1 MRSIAILATV
11 LAGAACAPVAAP
23 TAGTPAAGQSRAA
36 TTPPAC
42 QTTTVPVTVGG
53 RPEQAA
59 IEACPQPDGSWR
71 ITQTTPGLP
80 PQVYL
85 MPAPPANVYPSV
97 YPDYS
102 DYFDYWPYWAAGP
115 WFWGI
120 GPSVVVVER
129 FHHFHHMGHGGPGFM
144 GHGHPGFGH
153 PPPHGFAHAVSAA
166 PALGGMRR

>member
-1 MRSIAILATV
+1 MRPIAILAMV
-11 LAGAACAPVAAP
+11 LAGAACVPVTPP
-23 TAGTPAAGQSRAA
+23 TAGTPTAAQAGTAAPAAA
-36 TTPPAC
+36 TLPAC

-53 RPEQAA
+53 RPEQAT

-85 MPAPPANVYPSV
+85 MPAPPAGLYPAV
-97 YPDYS
+97 YPDYP

-120 GPSVVVVER
+120 GPTVVIVER
-129 FHHFHHMGHGGPGFM
+129 RHHHHDIDPARL
-144 GHGHPGFGH
+144 GFGH
-153 PPPHGFAHAVSAA
+153 PRPHGFGHAVAAA
-166 PALGGMRR
+166 PAGGMRR

>member
-1 MRSIAILATV
+1 MRPIAILAMV
-11 LAGAACAPVAAP
+11 LAGVACAPVTPP
-23 TAGTPAAGQSRAA
+23 TAGTPAAAQTGTAA
-36 TTPPAC
+36 PAAATPPAC

-53 RPEQAA
+53 RPEQAT

-85 MPAPPANVYPSV
+85 MPAPPAGIYPAI
-97 YPDYS
+97 YPDYL

-120 GPSVVVVER
+120 GPTVVIVEHR
-129 FHHFHHMGHGGPGFM
+129 HHFHHIDHGGPG
-144 GHGHPGFGH
+144 HPGHPLPHGFGH
-153 PPPHGFAHAVSAA
+153 AVAAA
-166 PALGGMRR
+166 PAHAGMRR

>member
-1 MRSIAILATV
+1 MRPIAILATL
-11 LAGAACAPVAAP
+11 LAGAACAPVGTPTAAP
-23 TAGTPAAGQSRAA
+23 AGAAAPAAAA
-36 TTPPAC
+36 PLAC
-42 QTTTVPVTVGG
+42 QTTSVPLTVGD
-53 RPEQAA
+53 RPELAT

-97 YPDYS
+97 YPDYW

-120 GPSVVVVER
+120 GPTVVIVR
-129 FHHFHHMGHGGPGFM
+129 HFHHFHDVDHGRPGFARPM
-144 GHGHPGFGH
+144 PHGFGH
-153 PPPHGFAHAVSAA
+153 AVAAA
-166 PALGGMRR
+166 PGGAGMRR

>member
-1 MRSIAILATV
+1 MRPIAILAMV
-11 LAGAACAPVAAP
+11 LAGAACAPVTPP
-23 TAGTPAAGQSRAA
+23 TAGGTPAPGQPGAA
-36 TTPPAC
+36 ATPPAC

-85 MPAPPANVYPSV
+85 MPAPPANLYPSV
-97 YPDYS
+97 YPDYW

-120 GPSVVVVER
+120 GPTVVVVER
-129 FHHFHHMGHGGPGFM
+129 FHHFHHMNPGRFA
-144 GHGHPGFGH
+144 FGH
-153 PPPHGFAHAVSAA
+153 PPPHGFAHAVAA
-166 PALGGMRR
+166 PPAGAGMRR